1 VSAAQFAA
9 FDVLAFCFLFCN
21 LQFVVCGLQFIVFRI
36 VFLVGGLASPVC
48 GFRFSHARFSYNV
61 LIALNG
67 KQVTTDV

>member
-9 FDVLAFCFLFCN
+9 FDVLAFCFAVCS
-21 LQFVVCGLQFIVFRI
+21 LQFAVCGLRFVVFRI
-36 VFLVGGLASPVC
+36 VFVVGGLASPAC